1 LGDAHGVLLIAV
13 RSYLAAFWSA
23 LSCAACTFSAWRW
36 LLALWLLVKAE
47 AASRLAMAEK
57 LVMLVSSGG
66 VGAVPDG
73 QIICA
78 CRYRQK

>member
-1 LGDAHGVLLIAV
+1 
-13 RSYLAAFWSA
+13 
-23 LSCAACTFSAWRW
+23 